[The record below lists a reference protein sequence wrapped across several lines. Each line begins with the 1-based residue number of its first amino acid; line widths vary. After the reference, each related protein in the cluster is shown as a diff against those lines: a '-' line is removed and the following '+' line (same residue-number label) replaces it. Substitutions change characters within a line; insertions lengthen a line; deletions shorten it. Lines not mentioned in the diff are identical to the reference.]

1 MKNLFIL
8 FSVAF
13 LGLAACKKD
22 KPLTAFDKATYADIL
37 QYEPMFSS
45 QDIYVKYPEPDGLK
59 PGAII
64 FYKTNDGTYGK
75 LKIVST
81 GEGADPK
88 LTIDIV
94 NYNSDGSV
102 LNKYSN
108 VVIGKSVGCDLE
120 TGLTYSGGQNNSSDF
135 WWGSPDAINYRILP
149 LGGSEFYVFLKP

>member
-8 FSVAF
+8 FSVA
-13 LGLAACKKD
+13 LIGLLACKKD
-22 KPLTAFDKATYADIL
+22 TPLTAFDKATYADIL
-37 QYEPMFSS
+37 QYEPMFSP

-64 FYKTNDGTYGK
+64 FYKTKDGTYGK

-94 NYNSDGSV
+94 NYKSDGTV
-102 LNKYSN
+102 LNKHSN
-108 VVIGKSVGCDLE
+108 VVIGESVGYDLE
-120 TGLTYSGGQNNSSDF
+120 TGLTYNGQNNSSDF
-135 WWGSPDAINYRILP
+135 FWGSPDAINYRIIP
-149 LGGSEFYVFLKP
+149 IGGSEFYVFLKP